1 MHARRLRVHP
11 SFTDRAYGRAM
22 SILAAASL
30 VTDDGRT
37 ILVDP
42 ADRRAADLVASGGDL
57 NPLSMRMWRR
67 ALGAFAWD
75 VVVDIGV
82 NYGEMLVRPDLPAG
96 ARLIGFEPNPV
107 VRELAGR
114 TLALNGLDV
123 DLRPQAVGEQAGR
136 ARFAVDS
143 TWSGTSSL
151 DTGSYDEPDRWSFLD
166 VEVTT
171 LDAVLG
177 ESPGPFCVKV
187 DVEGFEREVVAGARR
202 SLAAPVPWVLMLE
215 VKHMPVDVLE
225 GLAAEHAVLLLVPG
239 ETPGADRLV
248 RVNPDHLEDLLPSGR
263 VYDQDCLLAGPLA
276 VGPLL
281 AAQRRA

>member
-1 MHARRLRVHP
+1 
-11 SFTDRAYGRAM
+11 M
-22 SILAAASL
+22 SILTATSL

-42 ADRRAADLVASGGDL
+42 ADPRAVDLVASGGDL
-57 NPLSMRMWRR
+57 NPLSLRLWRR
-67 ALGAFAWD
+67 ALRAVGWE

-82 NYGEMLVRPDLPAG
+82 NYGEMLVRPTLPAG

-123 DLRPQAVGEQAGR
+123 DLRPHAVGGQPGT
-136 ARFAVDS
+136 ARFAVDN

-151 DTGSYDEPDRWSFLD
+151 DTGTYDEPGRWSFLD

-171 LDAVLG
+171 LDEVLG
-177 ESPGPFCVKV
+177 STPGPFCVKV
-187 DVEGFEREVVAGARR
+187 DVEGFEHEVVAGARA

-215 VKHMPVDVLE
+215 VKHLPLDVLE
-225 GLAAEHAVLLLVPG
+225 GLAAEHAVLLL
-239 ETPGADRLV
+239 TPGATPDGDRLV
-248 RVNPDHLEDLLPSGR
+248 RVHPDHLEDLLPSGR
-263 VYDQDCLLAGPLA
+263 VYAQDCLLAGPLA
-276 VGPLL
+276 IGPLL
-281 AAQRRA
+281 SAQRG